1 MCTSTSSRRLSP
13 VAPSAVAGG
22 SWAKPSW
29 HARLVGY
36 DGSHNNG
43 LHDSCHSRFARILPV
58 WIFRGLAR
66 RRPRCGVRR
75 VGSRS
80 RPEGRPR
87 RAACPVY
94 QLLAGRRPSA
104 IFGRLDEL
112 PRRYLE
118 SVLAS
123 RPDLHDAVVARHR
136 YAGHLAGLASLATG
150 SDMGPEIAELGVLVV
165 DAWQRQGLGTAM
177 VEALVA
183 RGRQRGVQRVSA
195 CVLPDRARVLAALA
209 RRLQPER
216 IVRTPHCLTGV
227 YRLDAG

>member
-1 MCTSTSSRRLSP
+1 MRALWAMTAVIIMVAMTAVIVDLPEFFRCGFSAGWHGGGRGAEFGEWDLDP
-13 VAPSAVAGG
+13 VRKGDRDA
-22 SWAKPSW
+22 
-29 HARLVGY
+29 L
-36 DGSHNNG
+36 
-43 LHDSCHSRFARILPV
+43 RILFTNCSPDAV
-58 WIFRGLAR
+58 R
-66 RRPRCGVRR
+66 RRF
-75 VGSRS
+75 
-80 RPEGRPR
+80 
-87 RAACPVY
+87 
-94 QLLAGRRPSA
+94 
-104 IFGRLDEL
+104 FGRHDEL